1 MASKKKSSS
10 SKKSSAS
17 KVKPL
22 EIKLWVYMSNCGDG
36 SAVAKYFNTEAEAEE
51 FAEPDG
57 ERFCDDIFEKTLR
70 LDPKTLKLLKVPTRD
85 EDGYE
90 IR

>member
-1 MASKKKSSS
+1 MASKKTS
-10 SKKSSAS
+10 SKKPAS
-17 KVKPL
+17 KNL
-22 EIKLWVYMSNCGDG
+22 SIKLWVYMSNCGDG
-36 SAVAKYFNTEAEAEE
+36 SAAPKFFNTEQEAED

-57 ERFCDDIFEKTLR
+57 ERFCDDIFQTTLR

-90 IR
+90 V